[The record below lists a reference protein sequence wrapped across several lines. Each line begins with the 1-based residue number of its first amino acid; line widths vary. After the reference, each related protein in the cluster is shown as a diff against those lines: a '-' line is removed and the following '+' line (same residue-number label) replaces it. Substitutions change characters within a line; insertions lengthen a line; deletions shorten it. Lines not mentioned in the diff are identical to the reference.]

1 VDSVQE
7 GVRPKHAEQVPD
19 LVRACARSCIDP
31 SDHQLE
37 SQVASVRFNVRQS
50 RRDGARQRNNMLRES
65 RYNAT
70 DGCDYC
76 EVHVVKIVCIAW
88 GSLVSEPG
96 PLKPASEW
104 QQDGPAL
111 PPEFVRN
118 SDDSAELAL
127 LLHTPAP
134 PVPTRLDAPDLAAA
148 REMLRQ
154 REKIPPQYPQ

>member
-1 VDSVQE
+1 MDSVQE

-70 DGCDYC
+70 DGFDNC
-76 EVHVVKIVCIAW
+76 EEHVVKRTRRLPSCRAWRARRARRRKNMFAGSLRRSALCIA
-88 GSLVSEPG
+88 V
-96 PLKPASEW
+96 
-104 QQDGPAL
+104 
-111 PPEFVRN
+111 
-118 SDDSAELAL
+118 
-127 LLHTPAP
+127 
-134 PVPTRLDAPDLAAA
+134 
-148 REMLRQ
+148 
-154 REKIPPQYPQ
+154 